1 MLNIRY
7 LNLRP
12 SLENSATAITYKT
25 IPFTSNAT
33 RYNLNGQKVSAA
45 FKGMVIIDGKKVIQ
59 K

>member
-1 MLNIRY
+1 M
-7 LNLRP
+7 
-12 SLENSATAITYKT
+12 ENSATAITYKT
-25 IPFTSNAT
+25 IPFTSDAA